1 MIFSH
6 AIWNKQVLVNFFKKP
21 QIALALQAH
30 TILLVFKKIYLHLFT
45 AFILTNQ
52 NWVIFPCILLDLQYC
67 DLGICQRC

>member
-1 MIFSH
+1 MMSYLVFFHVLLLTRNHMIFSH

-52 NWVIFPCILLDLQYC
+52 N
-67 DLGICQRC
+67 